1 MGSEMCI
8 RDRHKDAN
16 QKISVNIYTFGLK
29 YAKASYGDDLIE
41 STIRNGKDVL
51 DSWRR
56 GNVCDPSANV
66 IAFDCQIFP
75 TKGLSGTGLRN
86 HVGTHPG
93 HLAQLNSIASE
104 SALQK
109 CVQSCF
115 YALSHCTSD
124 KLEVLLYGS
133 SGRYAN
139 VSMSLV
145 LQTLLRRTSCVLGVA
160 VTHLS
165 EPVWH
170 ASPRF
175 CSRCEECCQYIYI
188 YPGPAGFQNMC
199 ALADKCYSKGWTRKC
214 SIPPTLVAV
223 RRSSTTM

>member
-1 MGSEMCI
+1 MIG
-8 RDRHKDAN
+8 
-16 QKISVNIYTFGLK
+16 
-29 YAKASYGDDLIE
+29 
-41 STIRNGKDVL
+41 STIRDGHDVL

-75 TKGLSGTGLRN
+75 TKGLNGTVLRN

-115 YALSHCTSD
+115 HALSHCTSD

-145 LQTLLRRTSCVLGVA
+145 LQTLLRNTSCVLGVA

-165 EPVWH
+165 EPVWR

-175 CSRCEECCQYIYI
+175 CFRCEECCQYR
-188 YPGPAGFQNMC
+188 YPGSAGFENMC
-199 ALADKCYSKGWTRKC
+199 TLADKCYSRGWTRKC
-214 SIPPTLVAV
+214 SIPPSLVAV
-223 RRSSTTM
+223 PRSSTTM

>member
-1 MGSEMCI
+1 M
-8 RDRHKDAN
+8 
-16 QKISVNIYTFGLK
+16 
-29 YAKASYGDDLIE
+29 SYGDDLVE
-41 STIRNGKDVL
+41 STIRNGQDVL

-86 HVGTHPG
+86 HVVTHPG
-93 HLAQLNSIASE
+93 HLARLDSIASE

-145 LQTLLRRTSCVLGVA
+145 LQTLLRTSKGVLRVT

-165 EPVWH
+165 KPVWH
-170 ASPRF
+170 AIPRF
-175 CSRCEECCQYIYI
+175 CCNCEECCPSIYYNTYIYNYIII
-188 YPGPAGFQNMC
+188 YTCDYF
-199 ALADKCYSKGWTRKC
+199 L
-214 SIPPTLVAV
+214 
-223 RRSSTTM
+223 

>member
-1 MGSEMCI
+1 M
-8 RDRHKDAN
+8 
-16 QKISVNIYTFGLK
+16 
-29 YAKASYGDDLIE
+29 IE

-75 TKGLSGTGLRN
+75 TKGLNGTVLRN

-115 YALSHCTSD
+115 HALSHCTSD

-145 LQTLLRRTSCVLGVA
+145 LQTLLKTNSGVLGVA

-165 EPVWH
+165 EPAWR

-175 CSRCEECCQYIYI
+175 CFRCEECCQYIY
-188 YPGPAGFQNMC
+188 PGSAGFKNMC
-199 ALADKCYSKGWTRKC
+199 TLADKCYSKGWTRKC
-214 SIPPTLVAV
+214 SIPKTLVAV
-223 RRSSTTM
+223 RWSSTTV